1 VVADPLPDLVV
12 PGESVRMDVHLV
24 NDLRHEIDFAV
35 VDAVATWT
43 GGEQR
48 WRFGGAVPADDVV
61 KVGEIRFDVPEA
73 DGTLTV
79 ELAMTS
85 GSVTSTNGYTATITP
100 P

>member
-1 VVADPLPDLVV
+1 MRSWTAGSPV
-12 PGESVRMDVHLV
+12 
-24 NDLRHEIDFAV
+24 FAGIRSGIERGSQG
-35 VDAVATWT
+35 AS
-43 GGEQR
+43 
-48 WRFGGAVPADDVV
+48 RFGGAVPADDVV

-85 GSVTSTNGYTATITP
+85 GSVTSTNGYTTTITP